1 MLHRGVLEECCA
13 CASTCSLQR
22 QPPAM
27 SHCTAKAAACCC
39 GASVHEGCVPVPADP
54 GFLNVQPRF
63 GAAFANMYLY
73 NRSQAAA
80 QLGKPW
86 ILEEV
91 GAVRLA
97 QGFQA
102 SDPVPEAVH
111 EPCAVNP
118 WPASGGT

>member
-1 MLHRGVLEECCA
+1 MRFYM
-13 CASTCSLQR
+13 

-27 SHCTAKAAACCC
+27 SHCTAKAAAYSC
-39 GASVHEGCVPVPADP
+39 GASVHEANVCVPADP

-63 GAAFANMYLY
+63 TAAFANMYLY

-91 GAVRLA
+91 GAVRFA
-97 QGFQA
+97 I
-102 SDPVPEAVH
+102 E
-111 EPCAVNP
+111 C
-118 WPASGGT
+118 